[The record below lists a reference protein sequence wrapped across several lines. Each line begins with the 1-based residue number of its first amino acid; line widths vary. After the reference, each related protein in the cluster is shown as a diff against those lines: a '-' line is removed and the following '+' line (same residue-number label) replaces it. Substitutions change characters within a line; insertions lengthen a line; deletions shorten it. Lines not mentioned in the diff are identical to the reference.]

1 MNDSRERIISRA
13 LSKMREYDFVDL
25 DEYEIDEM
33 LDPFLTSAESEFA
46 RVCEESLEKD
56 KSGEYVN
63 SLSEECIEIL
73 ALGVVA
79 YWITAYAADAD
90 KMRNALGTK
99 DYSLFSPANLL
110 STVEEVRKN
119 FLMDFQTAI
128 NKYSFI
134 HGNLFRDGKRA

>member
-1 MNDSRERIISRA
+1 MSESRDRIISRA

-25 DEYEIDEM
+25 SDSEISDM
-33 LDPFLTSAESEFA
+33 LDPFLKSAEVEFS
-46 RVCEESLEKD
+46 RICTESFDKD
-56 KSGEYVN
+56 KNDEYVN
-63 SLSEECIEIL
+63 ELSDESVEIL

-79 YWITAYAADAD
+79 NWITAYAADAD

-110 STVEEVRKN
+110 STVENMRKD
-119 FLMDFQTAI
+119 FQMDFQTSM

-134 HGNLFRDGKRA
+134 HGNLLRSGKGV